1 MKIDITE
8 ILNIIIALFSAIL
21 TGFIIPVIRG
31 KLSQEKRE
39 KLLFWTKIAVSAAEQ
54 IFGSKKGLEK
64 KEYVVSFLLSK
75 GIVFD
80 VDEVTNLIEST
91 VYELT
96 KGSPET

>member
-1 MKIDITE
+1 MNIDITE

-21 TGFIIPVIRG
+21 TSFIIPVIKGR
-31 KLSQEKRE
+31 LSEEKRE
-39 KLLFWTKIAVSAAEQ
+39 KLLFWTKIAVAAAEQ

-96 KGSPET
+96 KSNA